1 MGSRSDPPVTISR
14 RGEMHLHRP
23 CIADDARPSRP
34 ALLII
39 VINKGR
45 SIPNSAHAW
54 IHCIA
59 LHCIAR
65 SVPCLS
71 TRWRSSSFSVR
82 TMASA
87 ASFTQQDRKLTDR
100 SPPTIA
106 LSLSVSGTGTGCCS
120 STSLQRMRQSSKFV
134 LQQHWTPNSW
144 QSMFK
149 NATLRWRRP
158 DHSTS
163 IHYCIFVSWVL
174 TARAN

>member
-1 MGSRSDPPVTISR
+1 MHRRRCPAFPPGPTHHCYKQGQVNS
-14 RGEMHLHRP
+14 EQCP
-23 CIADDARPSRP
+23 CMDS
-34 ALLII
+34 L
-39 VINKGR
+39 
-45 SIPNSAHAW
+45 
-54 IHCIA
+54 HCIA

-158 DHSTS
+158 DYSTS

>member
-1 MGSRSDPPVTISR
+1 MRIQALTWAADQIPQSPSAGERCISIGHR
-14 RGEMHLHRP
+14 RR
-23 CIADDARPSRP
+23 CP

-59 LHCIAR
+59 LPDRSPVSRRAGGPAR
-65 SVPCLS
+65 SAYVP
-71 TRWRSSSFSVR
+71 WHQQHH
-82 TMASA
+82 
-87 ASFTQQDRKLTDR
+87 SFTQQESSLTEAH
-100 SPPTIA
+100 PTFA

-158 DHSTS
+158 DYSTS